1 MASIIKV
8 NTIQDATNSNTAM
21 SVASDGRTTFTT
33 QPQITTPIAFHAA
46 QENSTGAGVQGTIN
60 FSTVFVNLGS
70 AFDGSNGRFT
80 APIAGTYFFHLHAFG
95 CGNTGGSTVGSG
107 STLAGRF
114 QKNGSDFT
122 GASKMY
128 NLINATSYPNVSCS
142 QIVTLAQN
150 DYITFYVSDSYFY
163 VDTTPYPTL
172 VGKLIG

>member
-1 MASIIKV
+1 MSNLLVQNIKHTN
-8 NTIQDATNSNTAM
+8 NTTAV

-46 QENSTGAGVQGTIN
+46 QENSGGAGVTGTIN
-60 FSTVFVNLGS
+60 FSTVFLNLGS
-70 AFDGSNGRFT
+70 AFNGSNGRFT

-95 CGNTGGSTVGSG
+95 CGNTSGASLGSG

-114 QKNGSDFT
+114 QKNGADFS

-128 NLINATSYPNVSCS
+128 QYITGATSYPNVSCA